1 MNLIVKQDI
10 IEFYE
15 ILDKARDKINELIE
29 SRKYK
34 YSEPLFEAVQ
44 DRISL
49 TRSSFIGSILHL
61 ISYAEFTEIMN
72 SIEKVGEE

>member
-1 MNLIVKQDI
+1 MNLMIRKDI

-29 SRKYK
+29 SRRYK

-49 TRSSFIGSILHL
+49 TRSSFIGSLLHS
-61 ISYAEFTEIMN
+61 ISYAEFLEIMK
-72 SIEKVGEE
+72 SIEQGGEE

>member
-1 MNLIVKQDI
+1 MNLMIRQDI

-15 ILDKARDKINELIE
+15 ILDKARDKINEFIE
-29 SRKYK
+29 SRRYK

-49 TRSSFIGSILHL
+49 TRSSFIGALLHS
-61 ISYAEFTEIMN
+61 ISYAEFTEIMD
-72 SIEKVGEE
+72 SIEKGGEE

>member
-49 TRSSFIGSILHL
+49 TRSSFIGSLLHS

-72 SIEKVGEE
+72 SIEKGGEE

>member
-1 MNLIVKQDI
+1 MNLMIRQDI

-15 ILDKARDKINELIE
+15 ILDKARDKINEFIE
-29 SRKYK
+29 SRRYK

-49 TRSSFIGSILHL
+49 TRSSFIG
-61 ISYAEFTEIMN
+61 
-72 SIEKVGEE
+72 G